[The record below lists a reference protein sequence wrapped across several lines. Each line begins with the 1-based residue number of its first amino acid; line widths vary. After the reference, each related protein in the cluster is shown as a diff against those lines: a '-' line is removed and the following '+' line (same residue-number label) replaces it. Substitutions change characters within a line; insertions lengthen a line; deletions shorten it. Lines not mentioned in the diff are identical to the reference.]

1 MAAIMVA
8 AIGNQA
14 PVASGKA
21 RTLKAAVEEVAEE
34 VAEAAAAEAAAA
46 EEARWRKRR
55 RKRRRRRFV
64 FFLNSFV
71 FFSRVDSFIVMNV
84 SFFRLAGDICF
95 LFFKILVLLFLFQIV
110 FLSFC
115 FLSL

>member
-34 VAEAAAAEAAAA
+34 VAEAAAAE
-46 EEARWRKRR
+46 EARR

-95 LFFKILVLLFLFQIV
+95 LFFKILFLLFLFQIV